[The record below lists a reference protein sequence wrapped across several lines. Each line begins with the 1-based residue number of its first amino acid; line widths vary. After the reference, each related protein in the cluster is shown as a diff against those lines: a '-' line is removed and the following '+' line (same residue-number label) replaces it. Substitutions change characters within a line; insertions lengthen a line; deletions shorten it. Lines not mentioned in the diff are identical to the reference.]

1 MDTRDRLVIR
11 TLEERDL
18 PRLVKLDQA
27 WSGKNRSL
35 YLQGKLRRALGEA
48 DVKVS
53 LGAELDGFL
62 VGAVFGS
69 VSYGEFGQ
77 PEPVAVIDTL
87 LVDREVARQGV
98 ASALLDQLL
107 RNLSAFGIE
116 TVRTEVAWNE
126 HDLVG
131 FLARRDFV
139 PLPRLVLERR
149 VTDR

>member
-27 WSGKNRSL
+27 WSGKNRGL
-35 YLQGKLRRALGEA
+35 YLQGKLRRALAEA
-48 DVKVS
+48 DVKIS

-62 VGAVFGS
+62 VGAVLGN

-77 PEPVAVIDTL
+77 PEAVAVIDTL

-131 FLARRDFV
+131 FLAQRDFV